1 MIGSHN
7 ATVDIWCEGSAEL
20 LVEDGL
26 WGDCWGS
33 QCVQFPLKIQNV
45 PSFAETCVTHA
56 LSVMMFARLS
66 HFYLFIL
73 LPINYKPACVCLI
86 MHQCVHQTSFR
97 TQSSQG
103 RLCVVGHKQEV
114 AACGFIS
121 YSALT
126 CGWVLTPQVVPL
138 RQRNALV
145 AQPDSAHGR
154 QTRRGFR

>member
-1 MIGSHN
+1 MWRFCWV
-7 ATVDIWCEGSAEL
+7 ACWRRFVRRL
-20 LVEDGL
+20 LRFSV
-26 WGDCWGS
+26 CA
-33 QCVQFPLKIQNV
+33 V
-45 PSFAETCVTHA
+45 PSEDSECSILCWNLCDCHTHA